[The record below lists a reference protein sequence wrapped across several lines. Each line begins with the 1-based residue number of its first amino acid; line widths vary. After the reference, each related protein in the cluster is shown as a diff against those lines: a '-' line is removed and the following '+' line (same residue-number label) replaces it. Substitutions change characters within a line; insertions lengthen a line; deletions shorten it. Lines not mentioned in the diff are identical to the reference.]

1 MPRPELLL
9 VEDEPEMVAVL
20 RQGFAQDRYAV
31 TVAED
36 GHSAVRTAL
45 KQRFEA
51 IVLDVMLPGL
61 DGYGV
66 ATELRGAGNRTPI
79 LMLTARDSVTDIVRG
94 LDCGV
99 EDYLTKPFSF
109 LELSARV
116 RALIRRN
123 QPTPSCLRAGDLTM
137 DLASHLVQRG
147 DRTVRLTK
155 TEFRLLESL
164 LRNAGHVVRRSELI
178 GAGWDDCL
186 TADDNNLDVTISSLR
201 SKIDK
206 GHKPIIQ
213 TIRGFGYKLDVLSQ

>member
-1 MPRPELLL
+1 LL

-20 RQGFAQDRYAV
+20 RQGFAQDRYVVKVAV
-31 TVAED
+31 D
-36 GHSAVRTAL
+36 GRLAVQAAL
-45 KQRFEA
+45 EQRFDA

-123 QPTPSCLRAGDLTM
+123 QAVPARLCIGDLTL
-137 DLASHLVQRG
+137 DAASHVVMRG
-147 DRTVRLTK
+147 DNHLRLTK
-155 TEFRLLESL
+155 TEFRVLERL
-164 LRNAGHVVRRSELI
+164 MRNAGHVVRRSELM
-178 GAGWDDCL
+178 GAGWGESM
-186 TADDNNLDVTISSLR
+186 TTDDNNLDVTMSSLR
-201 SKIDK
+201 SKVDK
-206 GHKPIIQ
+206 GRKPVIH
-213 TIRGFGYKLDVLSQ
+213 TIRGFGYKMEAR